1 MKSWWLVWVGI
12 VGFNTL
18 AQLLIKLGADA
29 AHGISATGLAWLL
42 QAASS
47 PWMLAACA
55 VEIVS
60 FFIWIKVLSEFELS
74 RLYPLTAISYVLII
88 AVSWLWFREPLKM
101 LQLVGSALILGG
113 VWMIGTGEETSAAEA
128 EPNNKRVPASAQ
140 KSESLF
146 GKYDA

>member
-18 AQLLIKLGADA
+18 AQILIKLGADA
-29 AHGISATGLAWLL
+29 AHGITATGFEWLL

-47 PWMLAACA
+47 PWMIAACA

-74 RLYPLTAISYVLII
+74 RIYPLTAVSYVLII
-88 AVSWLWFREPLKM
+88 AISWLWFREPFKM

-113 VWMIGTGEETSAAEA
+113 VWMIGTGEETPASEA
-128 EPNNKRVPASAQ
+128 KTDANNKRANA
-140 KSESLF
+140 
-146 GKYDA
+146 